1 MSTSIGFGAE
11 ASGGDGVTSDRV
23 EAEVDSDWINGVM
36 RLCELEKSA
45 SSRSDEAL
53 ESRQDESPRR

>member
-23 EAEVDSDWINGVM
+23 EAEVDRDWINGVT
-36 RLCELEKSA
+36 RLCELEI
-45 SSRSDEAL
+45 
-53 ESRQDESPRR
+53 